1 MSVPAETVPTATGV
15 VGAII
20 SGGVSKRLG
29 RDKAREVV
37 GEVSMLERVV
47 DAVRVVVDRV
57 LVVGPWAPE
66 GVPRSEEAPRHEG
79 PLRAFA
85 HAAQMAEADHVLL
98 VGCDHPF
105 LQPALLGHLV
115 SSCREAD
122 VVAISG
128 EEGPETLLAVYST
141 ALAPLAERLL
151 ASGSRSL
158 RRLFDEVDVE
168 YIGEDEWRPYDPEGL
183 SLIDVDDEDAL
194 ERARSLMRDGAGGS
208 RR

>member
-1 MSVPAETVPTATGV
+1 MSVPTEPVPATTGV
-15 VGAII
+15 AGAVI
-20 SGGVSKRLG
+20 SGGASKRLG

-37 GEVSMLERVV
+37 GGIPLLERVL
-47 DAVRVVVDRV
+47 DAVSGVVDRV
-57 LVVGPWAPE
+57 LVVGPWAPA
-66 GVPRSEEAPRHEG
+66 GVPRSEESPKHQG

-85 HAAQMAEADHVLL
+85 HAAQLVEAEHVLL

-115 SSCREAD
+115 ASCREAD
-122 VVAISG
+122 VVAIEG

-158 RRLFDEVDVE
+158 RSLLDEVDVD
-168 YIGEDEWRPYDPEGL
+168 YIGEDEWRSYDREGL
-183 SLIDVDDEDAL
+183 SLIDVDDEVAL
-194 ERARSLMRDGAGGS
+194 ERARSLMRGDADG
-208 RR
+208 RRR